1 VSVKEIRAYGG
12 ASVKSVLSEFEK
24 KYIIWQVKIWD
35 WFAKA
40 MPFIIAIAG
49 GIFYLLGYKDWNLVY
64 STGAI
69 FFVTVA
75 VTWWFWVIYTIAA
88 IAVVISNSGKSIQ
101 EIIKEIR
108 EIRKAINDE
117 KDNNNR

>member
-1 VSVKEIRAYGG
+1 MDAKY
-12 ASVKSVLSEFEK
+12 VL
-24 KYIIWQVKIWD
+24 WQVQVWD
-35 WFAKA
+35 WFAKSI
-40 MPFIIAIAG
+40 PFVISIAAG
-49 GIFYLLGYKDWNLVY
+49 SFYLLGYRDWNLVY

-75 VTWWFWVIYTIAA
+75 ITWWFWVIYTIAA

-108 EIRKAINDE
+108 EIRKAINAE
-117 KDNNNR
+117 KDNDNR

>member
-1 VSVKEIRAYGG
+1 MDAKY
-12 ASVKSVLSEFEK
+12 VL
-24 KYIIWQVKIWD
+24 WQVQVWD

-49 GIFYLLGYKDWNLVY
+49 GSFYLLGYRDWNLVY

-75 VTWWFWVIYTIAA
+75 ITWWFWVIYTIAA

>member
-1 VSVKEIRAYGG
+1 
-12 ASVKSVLSEFEK
+12 LSNLEA
-24 KYIIWQVKIWD
+24 KYVIWQVKIWD

-49 GIFYLLGYKDWNLVY
+49 GSFYLLGYRDWNLVY

-88 IAVVISNSGKSIQ
+88 IAIVISNSGKSIQ
-101 EIIKEIR
+101 EIIKEIK
-108 EIRKAINDE
+108 EIRKVINDE
-117 KDNNNR
+117 KNNDNR

>member
-1 VSVKEIRAYGG
+1 MSNLET
-12 ASVKSVLSEFEK
+12 
-24 KYIIWQVKIWD
+24 KYILWQVKVWD

-40 MPFIIAIAG
+40 TPFILSATIGA
-49 GIFYLLGYKDWNLVY
+49 FYYLGYRDWNLVY
-64 STGAI
+64 GVSAV
-69 FFVTVA
+69 FFVTIA
-75 VTWWFWVIYTIAA
+75 ITWWFWVIYTIAA

-101 EIIKEIR
+101 EIITEIR